1 MFWYILE
8 TRCTSTNCTRSGCTR
23 EAHVSQWVD
32 HSHSNVEPCW
42 AGDESARRRVR
53 GATCQFLL
61 RLFNLDQAPRLHRAP
76 QESSLPTT
84 LWREDIMCEDLHTL
98 VTFPVNESKPC
109 TSWASTFIT
118 IYPLVSKYPLIFTL
132 FFQFWVFFRGFW
144 WRVWWKAVAGGA
156 GGLLWALS
164 CLRPERER
172 ERVCITFIK
181 PPLPQPRL
189 SLLWVLR
196 RRKKWKCKVQNVRV
210 KVKN

>member
-1 MFWYILE
+1 MW
-8 TRCTSTNCTRSGCTR
+8 CTRSGCAR
-23 EAHVSQWVD
+23 EAHVREWVD

-84 LWREDIMCEDLHTL
+84 LWREDIMCEDLHTQ

-118 IYPLVSKYPLIFTL
+118 IYPLVSRHFLIFTL
-132 FFQFWVFFRGFW
+132 FFSNFVCSSMVLLEGLVKGGGRGG
-144 WRVWWKAVAGGA
+144 R
-156 GGLLWALS
+156 GLLWALS

-172 ERVCITFIK
+172 E
-181 PPLPQPRL
+181 
-189 SLLWVLR
+189 SA
-196 RRKKWKCKVQNVRV
+196 
-210 KVKN
+210 

>member
-84 LWREDIMCEDLHTL
+84 LWRDDIMCEDLHTQ

-118 IYPLVSKYPLIFTL
+118 IYPLVSRNFFIFTL
-132 FFQFWVFFRGFW
+132 FFPILCVLPWFLVEGLVKGGGR
-144 WRVWWKAVAGGA
+144 GA

-172 ERVCITFIK
+172 E
-181 PPLPQPRL
+181 
-189 SLLWVLR
+189 SA
-196 RRKKWKCKVQNVRV
+196 
-210 KVKN
+210 

>member
-8 TRCTSTNCTRSGCTR
+8 RCTSTNCTRSGCAR

-84 LWREDIMCEDLHTL
+84 LWRDDIMCEELHTK

-118 IYPLVSKYPLIFTL
+118 ILRYPLIFTL
-132 FFQFWVFFRGFW
+132 FQFCVFFRGFW
-144 WRVWWKAVAGGA
+144 WRVRWKAVAGGQ
-156 GGLLWALS
+156 GDSSGL
-164 CLRPERER
+164 CLASGQRER
-172 ERVCITFIK
+172 E
-181 PPLPQPRL
+181 
-189 SLLWVLR
+189 SA
-196 RRKKWKCKVQNVRV
+196 
-210 KVKN
+210 

>member
-1 MFWYILE
+1 MW
-8 TRCTSTNCTRSGCTR
+8 CTRSGCTG

-84 LWREDIMCEDLHTL
+84 LWRDDIMCEELHTL
-98 VTFPVNESKPC
+98 GTFPVNESKPC

-118 IYPLVSKYPLIFTL
+118 IYPLVSRHFLIFTL
-132 FFQFWVFFRGFW
+132 FLSNFVCSSMVFGCGSGERRW
-144 WRVWWKAVAGGA
+144 QGA

-164 CLRPERER
+164 CLRPER

-189 SLLWVLR
+189 SLPWVLR

>member
-1 MFWYILE
+1 MW
-8 TRCTSTNCTRSGCTR
+8 CTRSGCTG

-61 RLFNLDQAPRLHRAP
+61 RLFILDQAPRLHRAP
-76 QESSLPTT
+76 QENILPTT
-84 LWREDIMCEDLHTL
+84 LWREDIMCEDLHTQI
-98 VTFPVNESKPC
+98 TFPVNESKPC
-109 TSWASTFIT
+109 TSGASTFIT
-118 IYPLVSKYPLIFTL
+118 IYPLVSRHFLIFTL
-132 FFQFWVFFRGFW
+132 FFSNFVCSSMAFGCGSGERRWQGGRGTPLGF
-144 WRVWWKAVAGGA
+144 VLPPA
-156 GGLLWALS
+156 
-164 CLRPERER
+164 RER

-189 SLLWVLR
+189 SLPWVLR
-196 RRKKWKCKVQNVRV
+196 KRKKWKCKVQNVRV

>member
-1 MFWYILE
+1 MW
-8 TRCTSTNCTRSGCTR
+8 CTRSGCAR
-23 EAHVSQWVD
+23 EAHVREWVD

-84 LWREDIMCEDLHTL
+84 LWRDDIMCEDLHTL
-98 VTFPVNESKPC
+98 LTFPVNESKPC

-118 IYPLVSKYPLIFTL
+118 IYPLAIWHQVKIL
-132 FFQFWVFFRGFW
+132 FNLHSFFLQFWVFFRCPWFLVEGLVKGGG
-144 WRVWWKAVAGGA
+144 RGA

-164 CLRPERER
+164 CLRPERGR
-172 ERVCITFIK
+172 E
-181 PPLPQPRL
+181 
-189 SLLWVLR
+189 SA
-196 RRKKWKCKVQNVRV
+196 
-210 KVKN
+210 

>member
-1 MFWYILE
+1 MW
-8 TRCTSTNCTRSGCTR
+8 CTRSGCAR
-23 EAHVSQWVD
+23 EAHVREWVD

-84 LWREDIMCEDLHTL
+84 LWREDIMCEDLHTQ

-118 IYPLVSKYPLIFTL
+118 IYPLVSRHFLIFTL
-132 FFQFWVFFRGFW
+132 FFSNFVCSSMVF
-144 WRVWWKAVAGGA
+144 GG
-156 GGLLWALS
+156 GSGERRWQGGTGLLWALS

-189 SLLWVLR
+189 SLPWVLR